1 MTEVNGNFLIIKWQ
15 IGHFCIGLSRYLND
29 PFHRIILISI
39 RGRKNIVSGIYTSE
53 GIEDKTDLW
62 SRYKHIVRQEALRL
76 IKRLP
81 ASVEL
86 DDLIQAGSLGF
97 LGAVDQFDPKK
108 GVTLSA
114 WSTQRVRWAL
124 MDELRERDW
133 VPRRVRTHAREMI
146 AIIHQIEQDKGG
158 EATEADIAERMGVTL
173 KELQQMLAD
182 TNTSQIYSL
191 DELQE
196 QFADSYE
203 KVEEANELLNP
214 VHDAIEDNLI
224 ALIGKHI
231 SAIPEREQR
240 ILQFYYQQDLNMKE
254 IGLVLGLTET
264 RVSQLHS
271 LAIKRLRARM
281 DLEKNTV

>member
-1 MTEVNGNFLIIKWQ
+1 M
-15 IGHFCIGLSRYLND
+15 ND
-29 PFHRIILISI
+29 CFHRIILISI
-39 RGRKNIVSGIYTSE
+39 IGRINIVSGIYTSE

-62 SRYKHIVRQEALRL
+62 SRYQHIVRQEALRL
-76 IKRLP
+76 QKRLP

-97 LGAVDQFDPKK
+97 LSAVDQFDPKK

-114 WSTQRVRWAL
+114 WITQRVRWAL

-133 VPRRVRTHAREMI
+133 VPRRVRTHAREMV
-146 AIIHQIEQDKGG
+146 AVIHQIEQETGR
-158 EATEADIAERMGVTL
+158 EAVEADIAERMGVSI

-196 QFADSYE
+196 QFADSFE
-203 KVEEANELLNP
+203 KIEDAHESLNP
-214 VHDAIEDNLI
+214 LNDAIQDNLI
-224 ALIGKHI
+224 ARIGGHI
-231 SAIPEREQR
+231 AAIPEREQT
-240 ILQFYYQQDLNMKE
+240 ILQLYYQQDLNMKE

-271 LAIKRLRARM
+271 LAIKRLRSRM
-281 DLEKNTV
+281 DIA